1 MSFRIPSQ
9 SSERRLTTTALN
21 RTNLRSKLQNWP
33 RGWRTRPRKSSGYK
47 LSSKSSSTTRTTTTT
62 TAPTTTTTTATMT
75 SNPNTKT
82 LVEKQTGKSWVNVTW
97 LKTHPSPK
105 FSNHPNQTK
114 PKLNF
119 FPIFKL
125 LQETL
130 SFFNPCQSNGNF
142 VSLLSLH
149 KGKSSLVLSRL
160 SFLIF
165 HKNVETD
172 NDCRNFDVSYKLSP
186 QSKFVRQN

>member
-105 FSNHPNQTK
+105 FSNHPNQSLIFSPFSNCFKK
-114 PKLNF
+114 P
-119 FPIFKL
+119 
-125 LQETL
+125 
-130 SFFNPCQSNGNF
+130 C
-142 VSLLSLH
+142 
-149 KGKSSLVLSRL
+149 R
-160 SFLIF
+160 FLIRV
-165 HKNVETD
+165 NPMEI
-172 NDCRNFDVSYKLSP
+172 L
-186 QSKFVRQN
+186 